1 MNINYDIYDPQSPVD
16 LMLAQLIVNKEIFAT
31 GKEYAAACRFCA
43 VQLEVTQSGV
53 EVQFPPV
60 AKSEDIA
67 VWLRELER
75 HNLST
80 TTIRERAFNVELPA
94 CFSYLDVAEEM
105 AYRLETEYQMAAVV
119 KVNSTLTYP
128 KDLRREKTN
137 HCSASSDA
145 NGLLSPNF

>member
-75 HNLST
+75 HTLST
-80 TTIRERAFNVELPA
+80 TTIRARAFNVELPA

-105 AYRLETEYQMAAVV
+105 AYRLETEFQMTAVV
-119 KVNSTLTYP
+119 KVNYTLTYP

-137 HCSASSDA
+137 YCSASSDA
-145 NGLLSPNF
+145 S

>member
-1 MNINYDIYDPQSPVD
+1 M
-16 LMLAQLIVNKEIFAT
+16 
-31 GKEYAAACRFCA
+31 
-43 VQLEVTQSGV
+43 
-53 EVQFPPV
+53 QFPPV
-60 AKSEDIA
+60 AKSENIA

-105 AYRLETEYQMAAVV
+105 AYRLETEFQMTAVV
-119 KVNSTLTYP
+119 KVNYTLTYP

-145 NGLLSPNF
+145 NGLLSPNL

>member
-1 MNINYDIYDPQSPVD
+1 MNINYDIYDSQN
-16 LMLAQLIVNKEIFAT
+16 LNHLALAQLIVNKEIFAT

-43 VQLEVTQSGV
+43 VQLEVTEKGV

-60 AKSEDIA
+60 AKDEDIA
-67 VWLRELER
+67 VWLRELQR

-119 KVNSTLTYP
+119 KVIPVLTLV
-128 KDLRREKTN
+128 K
-137 HCSASSDA
+137 
-145 NGLLSPNF
+145 